1 MCSIYGKSL
10 YLTLL
15 HATQISRAIGANKYA
30 KYVQLTIKHALI
42 LCKKLND
49 RTLTNANIRNSIKN
63 ISQVMK
69 IPYGQA
75 QKGINVILKYC
86 FFICHPDDHVGLE
99 LDCPIDSKILGY
111 IGYRNLKLIR
121 INEKKYIEIQ
131 KIIERRITRRIDFD
145 RQWDEERLNKYRISF

>member
-1 MCSIYGKSL
+1 MPPPRYTESKSGQKAQEL
-10 YLTLL
+10 GIGRPSTYAPT
-15 HATQISRAIGANKYA
+15 IS
-30 KYVQLTIKHALI
+30 TIQNRGMFRVK
-42 LCKKLND
+42 
-49 RTLTNANIRNSIKN
+49 T
-63 ISQVMK
+63 MK

-131 KIIERRITRRIDFD
+131 KIIERRITRRIDLIGNGMKS
-145 RQWDEERLNKYRISF
+145 RLNKYRILFSILLLGI